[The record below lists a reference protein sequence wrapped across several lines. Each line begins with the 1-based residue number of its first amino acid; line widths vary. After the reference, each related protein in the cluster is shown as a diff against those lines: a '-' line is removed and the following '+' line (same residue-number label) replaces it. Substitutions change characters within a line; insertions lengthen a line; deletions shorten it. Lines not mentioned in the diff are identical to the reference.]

1 MKTSTGLMIILI
13 AALLASAS
21 IPSPLR
27 FSVGQE
33 IGTPSRATSGYVRG
47 RDLNRRW
54 QATGESIFQLPQ
66 PGWLLQSWWSW
77 QVEMFAGELL
87 E

>member
-27 FSVGQE
+27 YTAGRA
-33 IGTPSRATSGYVRG
+33 IGRPTGAAAEYVQGGDATQGWRAPGGPVFRLPHPG
-47 RDLNRRW
+47 R
-54 QATGESIFQLPQ
+54 
-66 PGWLLQSWWSW
+66 LLQSWWSW
-77 QVEMFAGELL
+77 QAELL
-87 E
+87 ESGRAQ

>member
-27 FSVGQE
+27 FNAGQGV
-33 IGTPSRATSGYVRG
+33 GTPTRAVPGYVQG
-47 RDLNRRW
+47 GNLNQGW
-54 QATGESIFQLPQ
+54 PAPGGLSFHLPH
-66 PGWLLQSWWSW
+66 PGWLLQGWWSW
-77 QVEMFAGELL
+77 QVETFAGELV

>member
-27 FSVGQE
+27 FTTGRE
-33 IGTPSRATSGYVRG
+33 IGGPRHAVSRYVQG
-47 RDLNRRW
+47 GNLNQGW
-54 QATGESIFQLPQ
+54 PAPGGLSFQLPH
-66 PGWLLQSWWSW
+66 PGWLLQGWWSW
-77 QVEMFAGELL
+77 QVEIFAGELV

>member
-27 FSVGQE
+27 FATGRE
-33 IGTPSRATSGYVRG
+33 IGRPRG
-47 RDLNRRW
+47 AASEYIQGRNVTEGWPAPRRPV
-54 QATGESIFQLPQ
+54 FRLPH
-66 PGWLLQSWWSW
+66 PGLFLQSWWSW
-77 QVEMFAGELL
+77 QAELL
-87 E
+87 ESGRAQ